1 MFLLVDEIYVKPSLR
16 LRGGELFGK
25 AVDCEDQLART
36 MLGIMVKCL
45 MGGPKFMVECV
56 PIHTLTASFQY
67 EKVVSVLNDIHSN
80 GGNVVAILCDNNR
93 INQRFFTMFPGY
105 ISLQPWKANNPY
117 NNELPL
123 FLLNDTVHFVII
135 G

>member
-1 MFLLVDEIYVKPSLR
+1 
-16 LRGGELFGK
+16 
-25 AVDCEDQLART
+25 
-36 MLGIMVKCL
+36 
-45 MGGPKFMVECV
+45 MVECV

-123 FLLNDTVHFVII
+123 FLLNDTVHLLKSLRNNWLTSTCASLKLSVDDESREVFFTLELN
-135 G
+135 